1 MSVVPGCRQDDGVVD
16 VVVVAVVGVV
26 SVGVV
31 NKHDVGKIKRLNWF
45 NVGIEKAKNSFL
57 NLLLGCDCNN
67 YFINLMHIR

>member
-1 MSVVPGCRQDDGVVD
+1 MSVVHRYRQDDVAAND
-16 VVVVAVVGVV
+16 VVAAVVGVV

>member
-31 NKHDVGKIKRLNWF
+31 NEHDVGKIKRLNWF
-45 NVGIEKAKNSFL
+45 NVGNEKAKIVF
-57 NLLLGCDCNN
+57 
-67 YFINLMHIR
+67 